1 MATTNYEDALDAITF
16 GITSLTSHNN
26 DNDIRSSLSS
36 GLKSSLSSSSSTSS
50 TSSAAASLSSTG
62 SANHN
67 GFHGK
72 PPGLPKNAVPAR
84 SQQQVK
90 HLNGNTPTNTTNNL
104 TCPLCKKTLAS
115 PKVLNCLH
123 VFCKQCLLIEMQTV
137 SEFGDYNPSFINC
150 PKCKQETMVRK
161 QVYIFI
167 TITRYTYLFEI
178 ISGN

>member
-16 GITSLTSHNN
+16 GITSLTSQNN

-50 TSSAAASLSSTG
+50 TSSAAASSSSTG

-72 PPGLPKNAVPAR
+72 PPGLPKNAGPAR

-90 HLNGNTPTNTTNNL
+90 HLNGNSPTDATNNL

-150 PKCKQETMVRK
+150 PKCKQETMVREK
-161 QVYIFI
+161 SIYFYHHQKIVYSF
-167 TITRYTYLFEI
+167 
-178 ISGN
+178 